1 MIPSNTIFNKTLT
14 GCGATTLEINAARHS
29 IIIEPN
35 VPVVVG
41 KKEQHPHILAVYEGV
56 TKEDVKVYLTGEYD
70 RYRKIVTTPEGFVKK
85 VMPAM
90 CETNTDVYNEY
101 FLLFD
106 ECEKT
111 IQDVG
116 YRGDIYL
123 PMADFFKFK
132 SKAMVSATPILPSD
146 PRFRDFEMV
155 RLKPTYAY
163 KKKIHVLITNNTVSV
178 LRVVLGKCEKHNKKV
193 CIFFNSIDATLKIIQ
208 TLGLENRSRVFCSE
222 NSMKKLKKQGYKE
235 AWDRLTDLA
244 EVNFFTSR
252 YYSAVDINLDEKP
265 VVIIMTDVYN
275 APYSTI
281 DPLTECWQAVGRFRN
296 GVYCAYHIANRNT
309 DIVPKSQDVVFENLN
324 SLELAYR
331 AVEDTMNRLD
341 PTGKEAVQK
350 SLNQMEYSRFLD
362 TDGHRNYLM

>member
-41 KKEQHPHILAVYEGV
+41 KKVQHPHILAVYEGV
-56 TKEDVKVYLTGEYD
+56 TKDDVKAYLTGEYD
-70 RYRKIVTTPEGFVKK
+70 GFRKIVTTPEGFVKK

-90 CETNTDVYNEY
+90 RETNTDVYNEY

-116 YRGDIYL
+116 FRGDIYL
-123 PMADFFKFK
+123 PVYDFFKFK
-132 SKAMVSATPILPSD
+132 GKAMVSATPILPSD

-178 LRVVLGKCEKHNKKV
+178 LRVVLGKCEKHKKKV

-244 EVNFFTSR
+244 DVNFFTSR
-252 YYSAVDINLDEKP
+252 YYSAVDIKLDENP
-265 VVIIMTDVYN
+265 VVIMLTDVYS

-281 DPLTECWQAVGRFRN
+281 DPSTECYQAVGRFRN
-296 GVYCAYHIANRNT
+296 GIHCVYHITN
-309 DIVPKSQDVVFENLN
+309 
-324 SLELAYR
+324 
-331 AVEDTMNRLD
+331 
-341 PTGKEAVQK
+341 
-350 SLNQMEYSRFLD
+350 
-362 TDGHRNYLM
+362 